1 LAESRQDLQ
10 CCARC
15 RTRQRAL
22 EGLKKLSDRERKL
35 VNLHPKNITA
45 AAINAVP
52 QPKFEAN
59 CGTST
64 NKWKEVGSLAIISG
78 GGVGAVGVFDI
89 PKPQTARD
97 ELR

>member
-1 LAESRQDLQ
+1 VPTEENRDRKAVVA
-10 CCARC
+10 AR
-15 RTRQRAL
+15 
-22 EGLKKLSDRERKL
+22 K
-35 VNLHPKNITA
+35 
-45 AAINAVP
+45 
-52 QPKFEAN
+52 KFEAN

-64 NKWKEVGSLAIISG
+64 NKWKEVGSVAIISG